1 MGNKDRQLK
10 EGERKKD
17 RKERDGERKGKRKK
31 GRKEKTKER
40 ARERKRAGA
49 KTDSW
54 AVSVGVVR
62 FRDLVLTEP
71 ASQPDPS
78 PDVSAVRTHVR
89 RLSGAHCS
97 RVLARVR
104 SVILRVRVT
113 LMLMLSPLLGVR
125 SVSVRMRG
133 MLRRV
138 RTTTKTKSK
147 TRKKTKTN
155 NKKNCK

>member
-1 MGNKDRQLK
+1 M
-10 EGERKKD
+10 
-17 RKERDGERKGKRKK
+17 
-31 GRKEKTKER
+31 
-40 ARERKRAGA
+40 
-49 KTDSW
+49 
-54 AVSVGVVR
+54 GVVR

-78 PDVSAVRTHVR
+78 PDVSAVRTHAR

-97 RVLARVR
+97 RVPARVR
-104 SVILRVRVT
+104 SVILRVRVRVT

-133 MLRRV
+133 MLRRA

-147 TRKKTKTN
+147 TRKKTKTKK
-155 NKKNCK
+155 KKNWK